1 MCGEKA
7 PAQRTGAEIKG
18 SPPRVRGKGH
28 LGRAGRH
35 DGGITPACAGKSG
48 KAAELMDIREDHPR
62 VCGEKLTALFWT
74 GFVLGITPACAGK
87 RALILQSMKKQ
98 KDHPRVCGEKLL
110 RITRVLLPEG
120 SPPRVRGKD
129 PYPSGRLHSR
139 GITPAC
145 AGKRPSRTRCRR
157 RQRDHPRVCG
167 EKLSAPYRWQA
178 CKGSPP
184 RVRGKE
190 QGGRASY
197 GGAGITPAC
206 AGKRTIS
213 NTRVLR
219 RRDHPRVCGE
229 KTHAFPDSG
238 QDGGSPPRVRGK
250 VICKDTATGENGITP
265 ACAGKR
271 LKKALK
277 NKDF

>member
-87 RALILQSMKKQ
+87 SSCGLLGYSCR
-98 KDHPRVCGEKLL
+98 KDHPRVCGEKIHTHPAGFIHGGSPP
-110 RITRVLLPEG
+110 RVRGKGPAGHDADGGSGITPACAGKSCQHLTAGRRVRDHPRVCGEKSRGAGPAMAGPG

-129 PYPSGRLHSR
+129 ILP
-139 GITPAC
+139 
-145 AGKRPSRTRCRR
+145 
-157 RQRDHPRVCG
+157 
-167 EKLSAPYRWQA
+167 
-178 CKGSPP
+178 
-184 RVRGKE
+184 
-190 QGGRASY
+190 
-197 GGAGITPAC
+197 
-206 AGKRTIS
+206 
-213 NTRVLR
+213 
-219 RRDHPRVCGE
+219 
-229 KTHAFPDSG
+229 
-238 QDGGSPPRVRGK
+238 
-250 VICKDTATGENGITP
+250 
-265 ACAGKR
+265 
-271 LKKALK
+271 
-277 NKDF
+277 